1 MATAEFPSTIGAPD
15 YPLTET
21 PENAVIRS
29 TMEDGTE
36 KTRPRFTR
44 NRMTFELSWQNMP
57 QDEKE
62 ELEAFFRTTIK
73 NGAMAFYWI
82 HPAANKKYYVR
93 FSEIPKF
100 SLKMRSYW
108 QVSIKLKEV

>member
-1 MATAEFPSTIGAPD
+1 MATAEFPNTIGAPD

-21 PENAVIRS
+21 PEDAVIRS

-44 NRMTFELSWQNMP
+44 NRMTFELSWQSMP
-57 QDEKE
+57 QDEKV
-62 ELEAFFRTTIK
+62 ELETFFRTTLK
-73 NGAMAFYWI
+73 NGAMAFYWT
-82 HPAANKKYYVR
+82 HPATSKQYYVR
-93 FSEIPKF
+93 FSEMPKF